1 MRLLTN
7 SAVAVGR
14 DYAHNNERAAA
25 ATLYVWGTPTD
36 VDLEISPD
44 NGVTWFTLLNVTAVG
59 SYAVQVG
66 GSEGYQIR
74 GNVAVGSGVY
84 MDLIF

>member
-7 SAVAVGR
+7 SGVAIGR
-14 DYAHNNERAAA
+14 DYAHNNERAAN

-44 NGVTWFTLLNVTAVG
+44 NGSTWFVLQNVTAVG
-59 SYAVQVG
+59 SFSVPVG

-74 GNVAVGSGVY
+74 GQVNVGSGVY